1 MRRFLMILLAAL
13 TLQGAMAQLPD
24 SRNWRLNPSPMS
36 PKEHVAYWNKL
47 LELTPSQRQQIER
60 LNLQYADLFRGA
72 ITMPAPPKAKPNDP
86 ARKNWRTKGKAPMP
100 PKAFGKKPGK
110 DLEKRWKEYEKS
122 LKKILSKKQYKE
134 YEKRAKQLRKR

>member
-36 PKEHVAYWNKL
+36 PKEHVTYWGKL
-47 LELTPSQRQQIER
+47 LGLTPSQRQQIER
-60 LNLQYADLFRGA
+60 LNLRYADLFRGA
-72 ITMPAPPKAKPNDP
+72 GAMPAPPKAKPNDP
-86 ARKNWRTKGKAPMP
+86 AHKNWRTKGKAPVP

>member
-1 MRRFLMILLAAL
+1 MILLAAL
-13 TLQGAMAQLPD
+13 TLQGAMAQLPN

-86 ARKNWRTKGKAPMP
+86 PARIGE
-100 PKAFGKKPGK
+100 PKAKPPCLPRPSERS
-110 DLEKRWKEYEKS
+110 LEKTWKNDGKS
-122 LKKILSKKQYKE
+122 MR
-134 YEKRAKQLRKR
+134 RA